1 MQSSF
6 EVYSLL
12 NILQTMKIKLRGQTW
27 KISFQTIWTDDTRQ
41 KNPSTSKQDNEGQT
55 GQVMFQGGS

>member
-12 NILQTMKIKLRGQTW
+12 NILQTMKTKLGGQTW
-27 KISFQTIWTDDTRQ
+27 KISFLTIWTPSGDLGATWGDD
-41 KNPSTSKQDNEGQT
+41 NDNERRL
-55 GQVMFQGGS
+55 VKMFQSRL